1 MADIKGRALLDTLAA
16 IKERVGEQEL
26 SKIVKSLSNSSR
38 VVFESSILFSEW
50 YPLDAFAEFLEADV
64 RETANGDREALAKRS
79 EKVIESHL
87 RGVYRIFVKLG
98 TPRFVISRI
107 SGVHETYFRG
117 IKIIPEF
124 EGHAA
129 RIKYFGFQERHGI
142 MEPLI
147 MGFFRKAL
155 KISGANR
162 VDLIFTIPIAQGASY
177 SELTVTWQ

>member
-1 MADIKGRALLDTLAA
+1 MADIKGRVILDTLAA
-16 IKERVGEQEL
+16 IEERAGEQEL
-26 SKIVKSLSNSSR
+26 SKIIKSLSDSSR
-38 VVFESSILFSEW
+38 AVLESLILFSEW

-64 RETANGDREALAKRS
+64 RETASGDREILTKRS

-117 IKIIPEF
+117 VKIIPEF
-124 EGHAA
+124 EGHTAK
-129 RIKYFGFQERHGI
+129 IKYFGFQSKHSI
-142 MEPLI
+142 MEPVI

-155 KISGANR
+155 EISGANR
-162 VDLIFTIPIAQGASY
+162 VDLKFTIPIAQGGSY